1 MSVCPEPDGIAIA
14 SIKRDQKGRVILQQ
28 ANFYP
33 SSSTDES
40 QNLLE
45 QGVRQEHLQHSSC
58 VVVLPVDSYQLM
70 QVDVTGITEEERRDA
85 VRWQISERLDYPAID
100 AVIDL
105 FEIAPFSSEKKPAVY
120 AVAAQQ
126 KILRERVEM
135 TKKSDLVLAS
145 IDIPE
150 FALRNICDLFSEDER
165 GLAIL
170 LLLEQRGVL
179 VIVRDGVLYL
189 VRWLSIGMNDL
200 LPFAEVDDES
210 LTAQLDAIVLEIQRS
225 FDYCESNFHLPIVS
239 RLLVAQTQ
247 REIPA
252 VVDYLNDYLT
262 TAVESFSFEN
272 ILDLPEG
279 SEQIQLNRCLLSIGG
294 ALRQEDN

>member
-1 MSVCPEPDGIAIA
+1 VCPEPDGIAIA

-70 QVDVTGITEEERRDA
+70 QVDVTGITEEELRDA